1 MIKLAFVP
9 VAVMTAFLSGC
20 SWMQVGENDYSCPGM
35 PGDALCKSSRDIY
48 SATDDGN
55 VPLPMDPSGE
65 GREGKHEGHAESR
78 EQKLSGRSENPQDV
92 VSTFVSPRLPDQ
104 PVPVRTPAQVMR
116 VWLAPWED
124 DTGDLVVSGYI
135 YTEIQPRRWVI
146 GEEAPT
152 AAPRLKA
159 LSPVSSGSN
168 TSNTSSTNSTSSHGT
183 EQKPGISNETKRTE
197 RLQ

>member
-1 MIKLAFVP
+1 
-9 VAVMTAFLSGC
+9 
-20 SWMQVGENDYSCPGM
+20 
-35 PGDALCKSSRDIY
+35 
-48 SATDDGN
+48 
-55 VPLPMDPSGE
+55 
-65 GREGKHEGHAESR
+65 
-78 EQKLSGRSENPQDV
+78 
-92 VSTFVSPRLPDQ
+92 
-104 PVPVRTPAQVMR
+104 
-116 VWLAPWED
+116 
-124 DTGDLVVSGYI
+124 VSGYI